1 MKKMFTL
8 AVLCL
13 ALSLA
18 GFAQTSL
25 PAAPAPQPSA
35 FPSTTFSVTLTRPP
49 CRAQSLPSPEP

>member
-35 FPSTTFSVTLTRPP
+35 FPSTTFR
-49 CRAQSLPSPEP
+49 